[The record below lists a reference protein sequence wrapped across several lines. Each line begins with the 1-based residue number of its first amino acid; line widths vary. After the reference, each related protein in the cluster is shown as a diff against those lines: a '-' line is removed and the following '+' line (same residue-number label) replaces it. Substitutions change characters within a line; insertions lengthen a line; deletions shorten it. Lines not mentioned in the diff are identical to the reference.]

1 MKKVLCAAA
10 LLLAMASFASA
21 GVFYGTP
28 VVDTCCPAPVYTY
41 PAPTVYV
48 EQMPV
53 VVDGMV
59 SPVYPTTVVP
69 TTVVPSA
76 GVYPYPSYIIT
87 PTYVVPR
94 MPIRRM
100 GVNRIW

>member
-21 GVFYGTP
+21 GLVYGTP

-41 PAPTVYV
+41 PAPAVYV

-69 TTVVPSA
+69 AT
-76 GVYPYPSYIIT
+76 GVYTYPSYIVT